1 MLNIK
6 KLREI
11 CEKATPGSW
20 KAVASRT
27 AVGVCYR
34 IFPESWGKVPDHGG
48 ICAYDDYTSLNPHP
62 KGEQAANAQ
71 FIAAARTAL
80 PELLDEVERLREEVR
95 LLHENIN
102 AIKQS
107 IVDTVGGTDYE
118 GNPTNHANYLQ
129 RLRILVK
136 KEKAL
141 KLACSI
147 IEERVFT

>member
-1 MLNIK
+1 MPDIK

-11 CEKATPGSW
+11 CEKASPGPW

-48 ICAYDDYTSLNPHP
+48 ICAYDDCTSLNPHP

-80 PELLDEVERLREEVR
+80 PELLDEVERLREAV
-95 LLHENIN
+95 
-102 AIKQS
+102 K
-107 IVDTVGGTDYE
+107 
-118 GNPTNHANYLQ
+118 HAD
-129 RLRILVK
+129 K
-136 KEKAL
+136 GHD
-141 KLACSI
+141 
-147 IEERVFT
+147 